1 MAFLPSGSVVYQQ
14 YITDTPTSL
23 VSNLKNIGYTC
34 VAMHPYYDT
43 GWSRNI
49 VYPNMGF
56 DETHFIDDFD
66 QTKILRDYITDQELY
81 EKIVDRY
88 ESKNPTRICSL

>member
-1 MAFLPSGSVVYQQ
+1 
-14 YITDTPTSL
+14 
-23 VSNLKNIGYTC
+23 
-34 VAMHPYYDT
+34 MHPYYDT

-81 EKIVDRY
+81 EKSLTVMRVKIQRGFVHY
-88 ESKNPTRICSL
+88 EYFHAESRRLYGEI